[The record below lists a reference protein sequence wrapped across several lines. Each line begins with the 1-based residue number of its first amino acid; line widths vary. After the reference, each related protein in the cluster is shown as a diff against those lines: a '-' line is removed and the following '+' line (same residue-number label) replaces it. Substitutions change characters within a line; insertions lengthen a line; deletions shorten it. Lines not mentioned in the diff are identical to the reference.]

1 MKGMMIRVLCAAAC
15 CLAAVCASASP
26 ENAIMRL
33 LNSKASGSVRG
44 YAEAAEEVA
53 KAAAEGRPVYAFVL
67 ALVSQMPSPPPAA
80 RLDEATRRKYLDGCR
95 DKIKKL
101 ANEKNNAMAWY
112 LLSLEKNDRDLLHRA
127 ADAGNVQAQNAWGT
141 YLVTR
146 AVGETD
152 GTNELVRILGVAHE
166 YFKRAA
172 GQNDANGLY
181 NLGMCH
187 LRGLGTPRDDQSA
200 FNCFRSAAEKG
211 HPEAI
216 NNIGLFFREG
226 RVVDK
231 DLELSAKWFEKSA
244 SYENPY
250 GQFNFALALQRGEGV
265 AQNEARA
272 AELLKKSAEGGC
284 VEAIDAYGVALWK
297 GRGVK
302 EDAPAAYRLFK
313 RAAEAGYPPAMENL
327 STCYRFGKGVKA
339 DEKKSIEW
347 KIRSRAVRGDRNAQA
362 WLEKN
367 ARSK

>member
-1 MKGMMIRVLCAAAC
+1 MKGFVRIV
-15 CLAAVCASASP
+15 LAAVCGMAVSCAWASP

-53 KAAAEGRPVYAFVL
+53 AAAKEGRPVYAFVL

-80 RLDEATRRKYLDGCR
+80 RLDAATRQKYLDGCR
-95 DKIKKL
+95 DKIRAL
-101 ANEKNNAMAWY
+101 ADKKNNSMAWY
-112 LLSLEKNDRDLLHRA
+112 LLSLESGDRNLLHRA
-127 ADAGNVQAQNAWGT
+127 ADAGNIQAQNAWGT

-146 AVGETD
+146 ALGRMSD
-152 GTNELVRILGVAHE
+152 TNEIARVLGDAHS
-166 YFKRAA
+166 YFKKAA
-172 GQNDANGLY
+172 DQNDANGLY

-187 LRGLGTPRDDQSA
+187 LRGLGTPHDDQSA

-226 RVVDK
+226 RVVQQDY
-231 DLELSAKWFEKSA
+231 EMSTKWFEKSA
-244 SYENPY
+244 SYDNPF
-250 GQFNFALALQRGEGV
+250 GQFNFALALQRGEGIK
-265 AQNEARA
+265 QDEKRA
-272 AELLKKSAEGGC
+272 AEFLKKAADGDC
-284 VEAIDAYGVALWK
+284 IEAIDAYGVALWK

-302 EDAPAAYRLFK
+302 EDQVAAYRLFK
-313 RAAEAGYPPAMENL
+313 KAAEAGYPPAMENL
-327 STCYRFGKGVKA
+327 STCYQYGHGVKA
-339 DEKKSIEW
+339 DERLSMEW

-367 ARSK
+367 ARRK